1 LIELVLTHAS
11 LLVKYLFLYG
21 IFFLIGRSVVIVLNK
36 VFFNKSQSE
45 TILFT
50 SKQIIYPIIGI
61 IFSANYLFLINYFFS
76 LKTNYVLISLFLVM
90 IPNLF
95 EINLRIEKEAGLK
108 CIFYYLIIPSVLVI
122 STYDITFHYDA
133 GYYHLNHQNWLRES
147 NLVLGMVNIF
157 WPFGISSIY
166 EYISAILW
174 LDSSFVLLHFLNL
187 IFIHF
192 FYLFLSENLMSTKYI
207 ELRNS
212 SIFLLLFSLLD
223 NFGVMGGRNGF
234 FFIQGVG
241 KQDVAVGVLFCFL
254 SLIFFML
261 IKYEKL
267 EKSNLFYISLFSLFI
282 LQMKLSGIVIFYL
295 YLMYLIKLL
304 ILKKEKLKDI
314 IIPQLPVFIISIFW
328 IIKNYLITGCF
339 IYPVSFTC
347 KNNFDW
353 YINGSTE
360 QYEGI
365 VKLASSSFDF
375 TTSFSDWSLMIF
387 DYEYRKAVIL
397 NFLFSFLL
405 LVVLKLFFFKGNKV
419 TRFESLVYL
428 SNITICLLYLV
439 FFGPIPRY
447 AIGTFLVIVG
457 ILGFY
462 SNEFRFK
469 INKLN
474 IYILIFLSIGFLV
487 RVSSYQRF
495 FSNNNEIILF
505 DPRTNIEINQEIGFS
520 AFNEDWVIPNN
531 NEDQCWA
538 NIKCTMAKADIEI
551 KKEDLFSKAVRK

>member
-1 LIELVLTHAS
+1 LIHLVFTHII
-11 LLVKYLFLYG
+11 LLVKYLVLYSL
-21 IFFLIGRSVVIVLNK
+21 FFLIGRSFVIILNK
-36 VFFNKSQSE
+36 VFFNDSE
-45 TILFT
+45 SKTILFT

-61 IFSANYLFLINYFFS
+61 IFSANYLLLVNYFFS
-76 LKTNYVLISLFLVM
+76 LKNNYVLIFLLVAI

-95 EINLRIEKEAGLK
+95 EINLNTEKLISLK
-108 CIFYYLIIPSVLVI
+108 HIFYYIVIPSVLVI

-133 GYYHLNHQNWLRES
+133 GYYHLNHQNWLRET

-174 LDSSFVLLHFLNL
+174 VDNSFILLHFLNL

-192 FYLFLSENLMSTKYI
+192 FYLFLSENLISSKYI

-241 KQDVAVGVLFCFL
+241 KQDVAVGILFCFL
-254 SLIFFML
+254 SLIFFVL

-267 EKSNLFYISLFSLFI
+267 EKSSLFYISLFSLFI
-282 LQMKLSGIVIFYL
+282 FQIKLSGVVIFYI
-295 YLMYLIKLL
+295 YLLYLIKLS
-304 ILKKEKLKDI
+304 ILKKEKIKDI

-328 IIKNYLITGCF
+328 IMKNYLTTGCF
-339 IYPVSFTC
+339 VYPVSFTC

-353 YINGSTE
+353 YIKGSTE
-360 QYEGI
+360 DYEGI
-365 VKLASSSFDF
+365 VKLASSSYDL
-375 TTSFSDWSLMIF
+375 TTSFSDWYLMIL

-397 NFLFSFLL
+397 NFLFSFIFLL
-405 LVVLKLFFFKGNKV
+405 FIKVFFFNRNKV
-419 TRFESLVYL
+419 NRFDSFIYI
-428 SNITICLLYLV
+428 SNLTICLLYIV

-447 AIGTFLVIVG
+447 GIGTFLVIVG
-457 ILGFY
+457 LLGFY
-462 SNEFRFK
+462 SNEFKFN
-469 INKLN
+469 INNLKV
-474 IYILIFLSIGFLV
+474 YILIFLSIGLLV
-487 RVSSYQRF
+487 RVSSYRSF
-495 FSNNNEIILF
+495 IDNNEIALF

-538 NIKCTMAKADIEI
+538 NINCTMAKADIEI
-551 KKEDLFSKAVRK
+551 EKEGLFREAIRK